1 VKRYKYRWFKFKFG
15 GLICPLGDKAIFEEN
30 LLAIPEEKIK
40 SLLIMLTIFTIPKP
54 FRNNINIIQRNAIKS
69 WCLLDPKIEIILFG
83 DEKGVAET
91 AKEFNCRYDP
101 EVAKNEFGTPLVN
114 NVFDKAQKIAKNE
127 ILAYVNADIIL
138 MKDFVKAIQQINFSK
153 FLMVGRRVN
162 LDVREKIDFNN
173 PFWEKELKERA
184 KKEGKLPSPAAID
197 YFVFPRNILKEIPPF
212 AVGRTLWDNWFLYKA
227 WISNIPLIDATQV
240 ITAIHQNHSYPDKKW
255 KSGIWKG
262 PESKTNQKLAGG
274 FAHALTL
281 RDVDWVL
288 TPSGLRKP
296 KLTFYR
302 IFSFPFRYYEKLPML
317 KIFLFPGWLTMIF
330 WRKLQNFLA

>member
-1 VKRYKYRWFKFKFG
+1 
-15 GLICPLGDKAIFEEN
+15 
-30 LLAIPEEKIK
+30 
-40 SLLIMLTIFTIPKP
+40 
-54 FRNNINIIQRNAIKS
+54 
-69 WCLLDPKIEIILFG
+69 LDPKIEIILFG

-101 EVAKNEFGTPLVN
+101 EIAKNEFGTPLIN
-114 NVFDKAQKIAKNE
+114 NVFDKAQKISKNE

-138 MKDFVKAIQQINFSK
+138 MKDFLNAVRMIKMIKEKK
-153 FLMVGRRVN
+153 FLMVGQRID
-162 LDVREKIDFNN
+162 LDVRELINFDKSD
-173 PFWEKELKERA
+173 WEKELRERI
-184 KKEGKLPSPAAID
+184 KKEGKLHGPAGID
-197 YFVFPRNILKEIPPF
+197 YFVFPRYLWENIPPF

-281 RDVDWVL
+281 RDVNWVL
-288 TPSGLRKP
+288 TSSGLRKP

-317 KIFLFPGWLTMIF
+317 KIFLFPGWLAMIF